1 MSLTTFGPECRPST
15 IDKQGITMN
24 YPRTAALVA
33 VLSIAVFPL
42 TAIADSGFFI
52 GAALG
57 SASLDDDF
65 DGLTVDSSSTSVR
78 LVGGWRF
85 NEFFAFEAGYH
96 NFGDFEDTVDVGG
109 TPTNVSL
116 KADGFTLGVIGS
128 LPMGERFSLFG
139 RAGMFFWDGDADINN
154 VTVATPEDS
163 NLYIG
168 VGAGYAFTE
177 KFLLTGDWTRYELED
192 TQSNVLSIGFEYR
205 F

>member
-1 MSLTTFGPECRPST
+1 
-15 IDKQGITMN
+15 MN
-24 YPRTAALVA
+24 YPRTVALVA
-33 VLSIAVFPL
+33 VLSISVLPL
-42 TAIADSGFFI
+42 TAVADSGFFI
-52 GAALG
+52 GAAIG
-57 SASLDDDF
+57 SAGLDDDF
-65 DGLTVDSSSTSVR
+65 DGLDVDTSSTSVR

-96 NFGDFEDTVDVGG
+96 KFGDFEDTVDVGG

-128 LPMGERFSLFG
+128 LPVGERFSLFG

-177 KFLLTGDWTRYELED
+177 KFSLTGDWTRYELED